1 MDGMYWSS
9 YMIYILP
16 ALILSLIA
24 QAKVKSAYAKY
35 SRVRASSNL
44 TGADIA
50 SRILSKANINDVSI
64 GRVSG
69 ELTDHYDPRK
79 KEINLSSNIH
89 NGNTIAAYGIAA
101 HEAGHVLQ
109 HYEGY
114 APIKLRNSIVPVVK
128 ISSSAA
134 IPLFFLG
141 FLFNAGSFMTLGII
155 LFSGVVV
162 FHLVTL
168 PVEFNA
174 SKRAISVLQNDG
186 YLSRTEISG
195 VKEVLNA
202 AALTYVASAVMAA
215 MQLLRLLAMSRRR

>member
-1 MDGMYWSS
+1 MYWGS

-16 ALILSLIA
+16 ALLLSLFA
-24 QAKVKSAYAKY
+24 QSKVKSAYAKY

-50 SRILSKANINDVSI
+50 KRILTNANINNVSI

-69 ELTDHYDPRK
+69 QLTDHYDPSK
-79 KEINLSSNIH
+79 KVINLSNDIY

-109 HYEGY
+109 HYQGY
-114 APIKLRNSIVPVVK
+114 GPIKLRNAIVPVVQ
-128 ISSSAA
+128 ISSKAA

-141 FLFNAGSFMTLGII
+141 MIINAGGFMTLGII
-155 LFSGVVV
+155 LFSGVVI

-174 SKRAISVLQNDG
+174 SKRAISVLQDDG

>member
-1 MDGMYWSS
+1 
-9 YMIYILP
+9 MIYILP
-16 ALILSLIA
+16 ALLLSLFA
-24 QAKVKSAYAKY
+24 QSKVKSAYAKY

-50 SRILSKANINDVSI
+50 KRILTNANISNVGI

-69 ELTDHYDPRK
+69 QLTDHYDPSK
-79 KEINLSSNIH
+79 KVINLSNDIY

-109 HYEGY
+109 HYQGY
-114 APIKLRNSIVPVVK
+114 GPIKLRNAIVPVVQ
-128 ISSSAA
+128 ISSKAA

-141 FLFNAGSFMTLGII
+141 MIINAGGFMTLGII
-155 LFSGVVV
+155 LFSGVVI

-174 SKRAISVLQNDG
+174 SKRAISVLQDDG
-186 YLSRTEISG
+186 YLTRTEISG

>member
-1 MDGMYWSS
+1 
-9 YMIYILP
+9 MIYILP
-16 ALILSLIA
+16 ALLLSLFA
-24 QAKVKSAYAKY
+24 QSKVKSAYAKY

-50 SRILSKANINDVSI
+50 KRILTNANINNVSI

-69 ELTDHYDPRK
+69 QLTDHYDPSK
-79 KEINLSSNIH
+79 KVINLSNDIY

-109 HYEGY
+109 HYQGY
-114 APIKLRNSIVPVVK
+114 GPIKLRNAIVPVVQ
-128 ISSSAA
+128 ISSKAA

-141 FLFNAGSFMTLGII
+141 MIINAGGFMTLGII
-155 LFSGVVV
+155 LFSGVVI

-174 SKRAISVLQNDG
+174 SKRAISVLQDDG

>member
-1 MDGMYWSS
+1 
-9 YMIYILP
+9 MIYILP

-24 QAKVKSAYAKY
+24 QSKVKSAYAKY
-35 SRVRASSNL
+35 SKVRASSNL

-50 SRILSKANINDVSI
+50 RRILVNANINDVSI

-79 KEINLSSNIH
+79 KEINLSNNIH
-89 NGNTIAAYGIAA
+89 SGNTIAAYGIAA

-114 APIKLRNSIVPVVK
+114 GPIKLRNSIVPV
-128 ISSSAA
+128 IQFSSSAA

-141 FLFNAGSFMTLGII
+141 FLFNAGTFMTLGIV

-174 SKRAISVLQNDG
+174 SKRAINVLQNDG
-186 YLSRTEISG
+186 YLSQTEISG

>member
-1 MDGMYWSS
+1 
-9 YMIYILP
+9 MIYILP
-16 ALILSLIA
+16 ALLLSLFA
-24 QAKVKSAYAKY
+24 QSKVKSAYAKY

-50 SRILSKANINDVSI
+50 KRILTNANISNVGI

-69 ELTDHYDPRK
+69 QLTDHYDPSK
-79 KEINLSSNIH
+79 KVINLSNDIY

-109 HYEGY
+109 HYQGY
-114 APIKLRNSIVPVVK
+114 GPIKLRNAIVPVVQ
-128 ISSSAA
+128 ISSKAA

-141 FLFNAGSFMTLGII
+141 MIINAGGFMTLGII
-155 LFSGVVV
+155 LFSGVVI

-174 SKRAISVLQNDG
+174 SKRAISVLQDDG

>member
-1 MDGMYWSS
+1 
-9 YMIYILP
+9 MIYILP

-50 SRILSKANINDVSI
+50 RRILTNANVNDVSI

-79 KEINLSSNIH
+79 KEINLSNDIH
-89 NGNTIAAYGIAA
+89 SGNTIAAYGIAA

-128 ISSSAA
+128 FSSSAA

-141 FLFNAGSFMTLGII
+141 FLFNAGSFMTFGII

-174 SKRAISVLQNDG
+174 SKRAINVLQDDG

>member
-1 MDGMYWSS
+1 
-9 YMIYILP
+9 MIYILP
-16 ALILSLIA
+16 ALLLSLFA
-24 QAKVKSAYAKY
+24 QSKVKSAYAKY

-50 SRILSKANINDVSI
+50 KRILMNASINDVNI

-69 ELTDHYDPRK
+69 QLTDHYDPRK
-79 KEINLSSNIH
+79 KTINLSNDIY

-109 HYEGY
+109 HYQGY
-114 APIKLRNSIVPVVK
+114 GPIKLRNAIVPVVQ
-128 ISSSAA
+128 ISSKAA
-134 IPLFFLG
+134 IPMFFLG
-141 FLFNAGSFMTLGII
+141 MIINAGGFMTLGIV
-155 LFSGVVV
+155 LFSGVVI

-195 VKEVLNA
+195 VKEVLTA

-215 MQLLRLLAMSRRR
+215 MQLLRLLALSRRR

>member
-1 MDGMYWSS
+1 MYWGS

-16 ALILSLIA
+16 ALLLSLFA
-24 QAKVKSAYAKY
+24 QSKVKSAYAKY

-50 SRILSKANINDVSI
+50 KRILMNASINDVNI

-69 ELTDHYDPRK
+69 QLTDHYDPRK
-79 KEINLSSNIH
+79 KTINLSNDIY

-109 HYEGY
+109 HYQGY
-114 APIKLRNSIVPVVK
+114 GPIKLRNAIVPVVQ
-128 ISSSAA
+128 ISSKAA
-134 IPLFFLG
+134 IPMFFLG
-141 FLFNAGSFMTLGII
+141 MIINAGGFMTLGIV
-155 LFSGVVV
+155 LFSGVVI

-195 VKEVLNA
+195 VKEVLTA

-215 MQLLRLLAMSRRR
+215 MQLLRLLALSRRR